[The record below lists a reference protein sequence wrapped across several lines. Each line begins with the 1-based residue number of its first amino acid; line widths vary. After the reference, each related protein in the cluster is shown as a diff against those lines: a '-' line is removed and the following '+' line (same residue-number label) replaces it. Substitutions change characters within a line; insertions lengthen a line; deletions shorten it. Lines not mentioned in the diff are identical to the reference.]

1 MTSDLQTPSNGRP
14 RGHDFTQRPL
24 SQAEARVLGTLME
37 KARTV
42 PDSYPL
48 TLNSLQSGCNQKSS
62 REPVLS
68 LTEGE
73 IGEAIDGLRQLHMVV
88 ETSGGRVTRYE
99 HNFQRAVGV
108 PEQSAVLL
116 GMLVLRGPQTAGELR
131 LNTERWYKFLDIASV
146 DAFLEELQDRSP
158 EKGGPLVV
166 KLPRAPGAREQRWA
180 HLLCGPVDV
189 NALSVP
195 SSHSG
200 SSATEDELI
209 ALTRRVA
216 SLEET
221 VEQLRAQ
228 LQNLHEQLGLSQPGQ
243 G

>member
-1 MTSDLQTPSNGRP
+1 
-14 RGHDFTQRPL
+14 
-24 SQAEARVLGTLME
+24 
-37 KARTV
+37 
-42 PDSYPL
+42 
-48 TLNSLQSGCNQKSS
+48 
-62 REPVLS
+62 
-68 LTEGE
+68 
-73 IGEAIDGLRQLHMVV
+73 
-88 ETSGGRVTRYE
+88 
-99 HNFQRAVGV
+99 
-108 PEQSAVLL
+108 
-116 GMLVLRGPQTAGELR
+116 MLVLRGPQTAGELR

-158 EKGGPLVV
+158 EKGGALVV

-189 NALSVP
+189 NALSAP
-195 SSHSG
+195 ASHSG
-200 SSATEDELI
+200 SSATEDEVI

-221 VEQLRAQ
+221 VEHLRAQ